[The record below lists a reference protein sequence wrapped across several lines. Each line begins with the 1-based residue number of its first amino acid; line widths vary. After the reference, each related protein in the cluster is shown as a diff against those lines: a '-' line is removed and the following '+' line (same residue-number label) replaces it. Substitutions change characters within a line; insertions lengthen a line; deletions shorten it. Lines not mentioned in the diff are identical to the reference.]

1 MSEPLTPSLKT
12 AISLG
17 ILGGIVY
24 LLVALV
30 VFIVGAVSV
39 LVGVPSALPLFGTVA
54 GLVIVGVLSI
64 VFSILLRRQPELAL
78 FWGILLVVVALLSLS
93 LAFGGFV
100 VAFLLT
106 LVSGILAISGKLSP
120 MVTASEKTE

>member
-1 MSEPLTPSLKT
+1 MSEPRTSSLRT

-78 FWGILLVVVALLSLS
+78 FWGILLVVLALLSLS
-93 LAFGGFV
+93 LEFGGFV

>member
-1 MSEPLTPSLKT
+1 MSEPRTSSLRT

-17 ILGGIVY
+17 IVGGIVY

-78 FWGILLVVVALLSLS
+78 FWGILLVVLALLSLS
-93 LAFGGFV
+93 LEFGGFV

>member
-1 MSEPLTPSLKT
+1 MSEPRTSSLRT

-78 FWGILLVVVALLSLS
+78 FWGILLVVLALLSLS
-93 LAFGGFV
+93 LEFGGFV

-106 LVSGILAISGKLSP
+106 LVSGILAISDKLSP

>member
-1 MSEPLTPSLKT
+1 M
-12 AISLG
+12 
-17 ILGGIVY
+17 
-24 LLVALV
+24 VALV

-54 GLVIVGVLSI
+54 GLVIVGVLAI

-78 FWGILLVVVALLSLS
+78 FWGILLVVLALLSLS
-93 LAFGGFV
+93 LEFGGFV

-106 LVSGILAISGKLSP
+106 LVSGILAISDKLSP

>member
-1 MSEPLTPSLKT
+1 MSEPRTSSLRT

-54 GLVIVGVLSI
+54 GLVIVGVLAI

-78 FWGILLVVVALLSLS
+78 FWGILLVVLALLSLS
-93 LAFGGFV
+93 LEFGGFV

-106 LVSGILAISGKLSP
+106 LVSGILAISDKLSP

>member
-1 MSEPLTPSLKT
+1 MSEPRTSSLRT

-54 GLVIVGVLSI
+54 GLVIVGVLAI

-78 FWGILLVVVALLSLS
+78 FWGILLVVLALLSLS
-93 LAFGGFV
+93 LEFGGFV

-106 LVSGILAISGKLSP
+106 LVSGILAISDKLSP
-120 MVTASEKTE
+120 MVTANEKTE

>member
-1 MSEPLTPSLKT
+1 MSEPRTSSLRT

-78 FWGILLVVVALLSLS
+78 FWGILLVVLALLSLS
-93 LAFGGFV
+93 LEFGGFV

-106 LVSGILAISGKLSP
+106 LVSGILAISDKLSP
-120 MVTASEKTE
+120 MVTANEKTE

>member
-1 MSEPLTPSLKT
+1 MSEPRTSSLRT

-54 GLVIVGVLSI
+54 GLVIVGVLAI

-78 FWGILLVVVALLSLS
+78 FWGILLVVLALLSLS
-93 LAFGGFV
+93 LEFGGFV

>member
-1 MSEPLTPSLKT
+1 MSEPRTPSLKT

-93 LAFGGFV
+93 LEFGGFV